1 ISDVLQSSLRS
12 GFSGAFAGMV
22 QVLSL
27 MWLRTA
33 VNYQYRYGVSIG
45 QALRDLKL
53 QGGIPRFYRGLSFAL
68 IQGPLAKFGGACAN
82 ELSLHYCKL
91 YCSDRYH
98 LVLSTI
104 LGGILSGL
112 WRFAIMPIDI
122 CKTILQVDGKVGL
135 DTLLSKVTAEKS
147 ILPLYKG
154 AVATMITTIV
164 SSYPWLY
171 TYNFLKSSIA
181 VPDGIYI
188 RALRNGIIGFIASA
202 VSDVVSNS
210 FRVVKIL
217 RQTTNRVHT
226 YSDIITQIIDNG
238 GWTDLF
244 FRGLSLRILTNGFQ
258 SMLFTVI
265 WRGLLEENFKT

>member
-1 ISDVLQSSLRS
+1 MVYLPTRLILLCLLLGAFAVPFVGAHSPSHVHSAMAPTNYGYSTGNLRSHPAVSQKETILKYKAGYISDVLQSSLRS
-12 GFSGAFAGMV
+12 GFSGAFAGIV

-91 YCSDRYH
+91 YCSDSYH

-135 DTLLSKVTAEKS
+135 DTLLSKVHIDLLTKS
-147 ILPLYKG
+147 FAL
-154 AVATMITTIV
+154 
-164 SSYPWLY
+164 
-171 TYNFLKSSIA
+171 
-181 VPDGIYI
+181 I
-188 RALRNGIIGFIASA
+188 RLHYRLLREGHCREVNSSA
-202 VSDVVSNS
+202 V
-210 FRVVKIL
+210 
-217 RQTTNRVHT
+217 
-226 YSDIITQIIDNG
+226 
-238 GWTDLF
+238 
-244 FRGLSLRILTNGFQ
+244 
-258 SMLFTVI
+258 
-265 WRGLLEENFKT
+265 